1 MNVLRWWWGLVLA
14 FALVAL
20 VRVFLPLPFA
30 NEIIIF
36 SIYTMGC
43 NYLLGRVGFISF
55 GQPAY
60 LAVGAYATA
69 FYLFYFGN
77 NPYVGILIGV
87 LAGIVVSFAIGPL
100 FVRLRGDYFALV
112 NLALAVIIFY
122 LMQKVLADITH
133 GDNGLWFLTNMT
145 STPVLDLTRPDQF
158 FIFAFLVAFALWAF
172 YKYLDDSIFG
182 ALCLATKLND
192 DKVKFLGYS
201 SFNIRLFAFVIANT
215 TTALAGA
222 MYAVYLGF
230 VSPEITS
237 PARAADPVVVTIL
250 GGVGTLYG
258 PLVGSIVYTGMK
270 DVLSKVLGNW
280 ELVIGF
286 VLVFIMLAGEKGI
299 WGTLEPLIKK
309 TFLRVTGKR
318 GRPGREQPMIDTQLL
333 ISGVVFGLSLGGIF
347 FLMTIGLSLCFGLM
361 RIISLDQLLYYSI
374 GGYITYSVSLAVGNI
389 WLGVLGGVIVGGLAA
404 LAVERIVFRRIYDRD
419 LPFTMITSFG
429 VLIGGVGVIKYFW
442 GLVPRP
448 VPVPID
454 AQVFIIGTEIPI
466 YRLVIIG
473 IAGLVYVGIWL
484 FLNRT
489 IIGKAIRAG
498 TEDVAHVEGLGINV
512 YRLFTIT
519 FVIAGGLSGLAGG
532 LHAPLIMVDPN
543 MGLEVLAFVF
553 MVVII
558 GGLGSIKGTLM
569 SSFLVGQV
577 VSIGSLIY
585 APLAQMAPFAIMLL
599 ILLVRPTGLFGSQM
613 MKR

>member
-1 MNVLRWWWGLVLA
+1 
-14 FALVAL
+14 
-20 VRVFLPLPFA
+20 
-30 NEIIIF
+30 
-36 SIYTMGC
+36 
-43 NYLLGRVGFISF
+43 
-55 GQPAY
+55 
-60 LAVGAYATA
+60 
-69 FYLFYFGN
+69 
-77 NPYVGILIGV
+77 
-87 LAGIVVSFAIGPL
+87 
-100 FVRLRGDYFALV
+100 
-112 NLALAVIIFY
+112 
-122 LMQKVLADITH
+122 
-133 GDNGLWFLTNMT
+133 
-145 STPVLDLTRPDQF
+145 
-158 FIFAFLVAFALWAF
+158 
-172 YKYLDDSIFG
+172 
-182 ALCLATKLND
+182 
-192 DKVKFLGYS
+192 
-201 SFNIRLFAFVIANT
+201 
-215 TTALAGA
+215 
-222 MYAVYLGF
+222 
-230 VSPEITS
+230 
-237 PARAADPVVVTIL
+237 
-250 GGVGTLYG
+250 
-258 PLVGSIVYTGMK
+258 
-270 DVLSKVLGNW
+270 
-280 ELVIGF
+280 
-286 VLVFIMLAGEKGI
+286 
-299 WGTLEPLIKK
+299 
-309 TFLRVTGKR
+309 
-318 GRPGREQPMIDTQLL
+318 
-333 ISGVVFGLSLGGIF
+333 
-347 FLMTIGLSLCFGLM
+347 MTIGLSLCFGLM

-448 VPVPID
+448 VQVPID
-454 AQVFIIGTEIPI
+454 AQVFIIGTEIPV

-498 TEDVAHVEGLGINV
+498 TEDVEHVEGLGINV

-558 GGLGSIKGTLM
+558 GGLGSIKGTLV

-577 VSIGSLIY
+577 VSLGSLVY

-613 MKR
+613 LKR